1 LFKHTLVLIYRSFK
15 RFKGT
20 FLINLVGLSTGLACT
35 LLIYLWANDELQKD
49 NFFEKDDQL
58 FQVMENRVQAQGI
71 WTAQSTSGVMAELLV
86 KEMPEVEF
94 SAHTTWSEEVTLS
107 VGENDVRARGNF
119 VGVDYFNIFSY
130 EVIQG
135 DRRKVLADKNSI
147 VISEDLAMK
156 LFNTTENALG
166 KSIIHQR
173 DHEYI
178 VTGIMKIPENSS
190 LQVDFVLSFDR
201 YVEIRGKDNFS
212 WRSTHPFAFVL
223 LKKGTDVDQFNK
235 KIADYVRTKTNNE
248 VTHRTLFV
256 TPYSKAY
263 LYGKYENGVQAG
275 GRITYVK
282 LFSIIAIFILVI
294 ACINFMNLSTAKAS
308 GRIKEVGIKKAIGA
322 QRKTLVV
329 QYLGESLLLTFISL
343 GFALVLVQLCLP
355 QFNEIT
361 EKELSMDLGLNVIL
375 FFMGISLFTG
385 IIAGSYPALYLS
397 HFNPAAVLKGKIS
410 SGIGEVWARK
420 GLVVFQ
426 FALSVIFIVLV
437 LVIYK
442 QIEFVQNKDLGYNRD
457 NVISIKM
464 EGKARENRETFLSE
478 IRNIPGIISASST
491 GSNLTGHNS
500 GTYGVEWE
508 GKNPE
513 DKTEFEN
520 IAVDY
525 DMMETLG
532 VELVDGR
539 AFSRGFASDSSKIIF
554 NEAGIKFMGLTEPV
568 GKTIKLWGE
577 EREIIGVVKD
587 FHFESLH
594 KSVGPLFFRLE
605 PSSTYLFMAKIEAGK
620 EKETIERLQTFYQKF
635 SPDFTLD
642 YKFMDEQ
649 YRAQYAAEER
659 ISILS
664 RYFAGLAVL
673 ISCLGLFGLAA
684 FSAERR
690 LKEIGIRKALGASVS
705 GIIYLLTGDFTKI
718 VFISIVFA
726 LPLSYFLTKNWLESF
741 AFKIELEIWYFLGAG
756 IIALFIA
763 GLTVSMQ
770 AIKAASVNPSKCLRD
785 E

>member
-1 LFKHTLVLIYRSFK
+1 MFNHTLLLIYRSFK
-15 RFKGT
+15 RSKGT
-20 FLINLVGLSTGLACT
+20 FFINLVGLSTGLSCT
-35 LLIYLWANDELQKD
+35 LLIYLWASDELQKD
-49 NFFEKDDQL
+49 NFFQKEDQL
-58 FQVMENRVQAQGI
+58 FQVMENRVQAHGI
-71 WTAQSTSGVMAELLV
+71 WTAQSSSVGMAESLA
-86 KEMPEVEF
+86 KEMPEVEYA
-94 SAHTTWSEEVTLS
+94 AHASWVEDVTLTVNEDDVHAGGHY
-107 VGENDVRARGNF
+107 VGK
-119 VGVDYFNIFSY
+119 DYFNIFSY
-130 EVIQG
+130 ELLQG
-135 DRRKVLADKNSI
+135 DKNNVLADKNSI
-147 VISEDLAMK
+147 VISEGLALK
-156 LFNTTENALG
+156 LFNTTENVLG
-166 KSIIHQR
+166 KTIIHQH

-178 VTGIMKIPENSS
+178 VSGIVSVPANSS
-190 LQVDFVLSFDR
+190 LQFDFALSFER
-201 YVEIRGKDNFS
+201 LMEMRGIRNFN
-212 WRSTHPFAFVL
+212 WGSTGPFTYIL
-223 LKKGTDVDQFNK
+223 LKPDVNVDAFNK
-235 KIADYVRTKTNNE
+235 KIADYIKLKTNNE
-248 VTHRTLFV
+248 VSHRTPFIRSYAK
-256 TPYSKAY
+256 TY
-263 LYGKYENGVQAG
+263 LHDKYENGIQAG

-282 LFSIIAIFILVI
+282 LFSIIAIFILAI
-294 ACINFMNLSTAKAS
+294 ASINFMNLSTAKAS
-308 GRIKEVGIKKAIGA
+308 TRIKEVGIKKAVGA

-361 EKELSMDLGLNVIL
+361 EKKLTMNLGLNVIL
-375 FFMGISLFTG
+375 SFIGISLFTG

-397 HFNPAAVLKGKIS
+397 HFNPAVVLKGKIS
-410 SGIGEVWARK
+410 SGMGEVWARK

-426 FALSVIFIVLV
+426 FTLSVIFIVSV

-442 QIEFVQNKDLGYNRD
+442 QIEFLQNKNLGYNRD

-464 EGKARENRETFLSE
+464 EGKARENKETFLSE

-500 GTYGVEWE
+500 GTSGVEWE
-508 GKNPE
+508 GKNLE

-520 IAVDY
+520 VAVDY
-525 DMMETLG
+525 DMMETWG
-532 VELVDGR
+532 VELVAGR
-539 AFSRGFASDSSKIIF
+539 AFSRDFASDSAKIIF
-554 NEAGIKFMGLTEPV
+554 NETGIKFMGLTEPL

-594 KSVGPLFFRLE
+594 KNVGPLFFRLE
-605 PSSTYLFMAKIEAGK
+605 PNSTYLFMAKIQAGK

-635 SPDFTLD
+635 NPDFTLD
-642 YKFMDEQ
+642 YKFLDEQ
-649 YRAQYAAEER
+649 YRAQYAGEER

-673 ISCLGLFGLAA
+673 ISCLGLFGLAS

-718 VFISIVFA
+718 VFISIVIA
-726 LPLSYFLTKNWLESF
+726 LPLSYLLTKNWLESF
-741 AFKIELEIWYFLGAG
+741 AFKIDLEIWYFLGAG

-770 AIKAASVNPSKCLRD
+770 AIKAANVNPSKCLRD